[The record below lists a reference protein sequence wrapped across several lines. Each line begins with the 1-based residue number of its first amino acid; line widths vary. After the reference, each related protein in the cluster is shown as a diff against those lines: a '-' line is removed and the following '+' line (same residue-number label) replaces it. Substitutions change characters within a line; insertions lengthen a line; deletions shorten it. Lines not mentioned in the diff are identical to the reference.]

1 MSVNIQKIMENSK
14 NEFTLICAGLI
25 YSDDIVDLNEIKYS
39 HKLISKMFG
48 DIISLS
54 EFIDVVNNY
63 EDDSIN
69 KVMKNFYDKNKQ
81 LLSGYEKEYLII
93 TLIILGLSDFEITK
107 KEIIYLKSFAK
118 SLNLSD
124 KIVENLIQKTNNFT
138 EKIRPE
144 NIL

>member
-63 EDDSIN
+63 EDDCIN

>member
-1 MSVNIQKIMENSK
+1 MNLNINTIMNNSK
-14 NEFTLICAGLI
+14 NDFALICAGLI
-25 YSDDIVDLNEIKYS
+25 YSDDIVDLNEIKYC

-69 KVMKNFYDKNKQ
+69 KVMKNFYDKNKE
-81 LLSGYEKEYLII
+81 LLSGYEEEYLIT

-124 KIVENLIQKTNNFT
+124 KIVENLIKKTNNFT